1 LILAAPSQANSVRS
15 SSSGILHTCTIP
27 LYAYRLFLP
36 QKKHGFPG
44 STACWPFPRPFPG
57 FTRPAKKGKMV
68 LNDTVMQ
75 IRSTRVNTLGKAF
88 CTDGNSWLENL
99 HTAIVPYPP
108 EESEP
113 EAEIQDTA

>member
-1 LILAAPSQANSVRS
+1 
-15 SSSGILHTCTIP
+15 
-27 LYAYRLFLP
+27 
-36 QKKHGFPG
+36 
-44 STACWPFPRPFPG
+44 
-57 FTRPAKKGKMV
+57 MV